1 MMNDSVRWMGDGMGG
16 WMGGGMWFWPVGCL
30 LVLAVI
36 VVVVIR
42 LSKK

>member
-1 MMNDSVRWMGDGMGG
+1 MNDSVRWMGDGMGG
-16 WMGGGMWFWPVGCL
+16 RMGGGMWFWPVGCL

-42 LSKK
+42 LTKK

>member
-36 VVVVIR
+36 VFIVIR
-42 LSKK
+42 LTKK